1 MMALLLMA
9 LICVIRQALWTSALG
24 PQISP
29 DPSLQTERGFKLPH
43 FLVRGHCLAL
53 IRVVE
58 AHIPVQQ
65 PAECGLASN
74 AIDLS
79 SNRGRVAFRGL
90 VLSDE

>member
-1 MMALLLMA
+1 MALLYTA

-29 DPSLQTERGFKLPH
+29 DPSLQTERGFRLPD

-53 IRVVE
+53 IRAGE
-58 AHIPVQQ
+58 AYIPVQQ
-65 PAECGLASN
+65 PAECGLARN

-79 SNRGRVAFRGL
+79 SNRGRVVFRGL
-90 VLSDE
+90 VLLDE